1 MVLVLVFVSV
11 YLLARALT
19 AEDAYEDPT
28 ARKNLKSFVAERR
41 KPAENAKDRSSER
54 AEKKAKKLF
63 ATLDTK
69 MQRTSISPRLSEW
82 LEQADLKLRVS
93 EFLSICVAVAGA
105 AGLAGFLLRGIEG
118 SVILAGAGTA
128 APWILLRNRINA
140 RRRAFL
146 RVLPDALTLMA
157 NSLRSGH
164 SFMQALDML
173 SREMPAPAGS
183 EFERVVKETRL
194 GVPTEESLT
203 ALAKRL
209 NTGDLDLVVTA
220 ILIQRQV
227 GGNLAE
233 VLDKIN
239 HTIRE
244 RIRIAG
250 EVRTLTTQGRLSGW
264 VISMIPIALALFFY
278 VMDPGFMSPLFTSSL
293 GRVLLLCG
301 VIMQLAGMA
310 LVRRIVDIQF

>member
-1 MVLVLVFVSV
+1 LVFISV

-19 AEDAYEDPT
+19 AEDSYEN
-28 ARKNLKSFVAERR
+28 ARKNLRNLVAERR
-41 KPAENAKDRSSER
+41 NPAENAEDRGSER
-54 AEKKAKKLF
+54 AEKRTKKFF

-69 MQRTSISPRLSEW
+69 MQRTSLSQRLFEW

-93 EFLSICVAVAGA
+93 EFLTIWLTLTGA
-105 AGLAGFLLRGIEG
+105 AAITGFALRGIEG
-118 SVILAGAGTA
+118 SVLLAAAGSA
-128 APWILLRNRINA
+128 APWILLRKRVNA

-146 RVLPDALTLMA
+146 RMLPDALTLMA

-173 SREMPAPAGS
+173 SKELPAPAGS

-203 ALAKRL
+203 ALARRL
-209 NTGDLDLVVTA
+209 SIDDLDLVVTA
-220 ILIQRQV
+220 VLIQRQV

-278 VMDPGFMSPLFTSSL
+278 IMDPGFMSPLFTSPL

-301 VIMQLAGMA
+301 GILQLTGMM
-310 LVRRIVDIQF
+310 LIKRIVDIQF